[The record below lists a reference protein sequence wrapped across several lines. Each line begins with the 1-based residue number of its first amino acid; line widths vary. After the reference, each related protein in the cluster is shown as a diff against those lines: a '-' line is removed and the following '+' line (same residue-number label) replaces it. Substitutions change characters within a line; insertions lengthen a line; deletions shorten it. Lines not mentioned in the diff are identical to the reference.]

1 MGNPYQPDLRPF
13 LGYVERELDY
23 LAPFDLTGD
32 PELMKAAGALVV
44 LQEYLERLI
53 GEQHEDLRQHEGE
66 GGDPRDR

>member
-13 LGYVERELDY
+13 LGYVERELEY
-23 LAPFDLTGD
+23 LEPFDLTGD

-53 GEQHEDLRQHEGE
+53 GEQHEDLQQPERQGSNL
-66 GGDPRDR
+66 GDC